1 MARVPI
7 VSDVSSLPEVVGDVG
22 LQVDPRDVEALAA
35 AMLRAL
41 GDSAWREAQERA
53 ALQRAAGFTWGQKRP
68 RPAPCLGAGAVKRLR
83 VLMLTPSLPWPAQQ
97 GGAMRNFGLLYGL
110 HQAGHEVTLL
120 SFGAAPESDSP
131 LHELCSRIHTVP
143 APQRRAGA
151 RLRALLLSSAPD
163 LAHRLHS
170 ALMTARLTE
179 LLQRTRFDVVQF
191 EGLEICGL
199 LPLVRRLQPEAA
211 CCYDAHNAEY
221 RLQQNLYAIERHRA
235 SRWPAALWSWLQARA
250 HRPLRARCL
259 PPGRGHA
266 GGIGRGRGGVVCAG
280 ATIARACGSERH
292 LCQGLR
298 NAPAAARERRPDAR
312 LHRQDGLSAQHGRHA
327 VVLRKCAA
335 TCVAGLSRLPPEYRW
350 ASPRTRSLQSL
361 HADLRITLTG
371 RVDAIQPWLND
382 CDVYIAPLRMGSGTR
397 FKIMEAAA
405 GGCAIVATTLA
416 VAGLPA
422 GVKEAL
428 LIADRETDMAAGI
441 LTLLQDP
448 DRRMCMGRAARS
460 AARDTCDWAM
470 ILPHLQA
477 AWERFGI

>member
-1 MARVPI
+1 M
-7 VSDVSSLPEVVGDVG
+7 
-22 LQVDPRDVEALAA
+22 
-35 AMLRAL
+35 
-41 GDSAWREAQERA
+41 
-53 ALQRAAGFTWGQKRP
+53 
-68 RPAPCLGAGAVKRLR
+68 KRLR

-143 APQRRAGA
+143 APQRHAGA

-235 SRWPAALWSWLQARA
+235 SRWPAALWSWLQARRIA
-250 HRPLRARCL
+250 RFERAVCRQVAGTLAVSDEDAAALRALAPQSPVHVVPNGIFVRDYAMPRQPRGNDAPTLVFTGKMDYRPNMDAMLWFCENVL
-259 PPGRGHA
+259 PRVWQDCPACRLNIVGQSPHA
-266 GGIGRGRGGVVCAG
+266 
-280 ATIARACGSERH
+280 
-292 LCQGLR
+292 
-298 NAPAAARERRPDAR
+298 
-312 LHRQDGLSAQHGRHA
+312 
-327 VVLRKCAA
+327 
-335 TCVAGLSRLPPEYRW
+335 
-350 ASPRTRSLQSL
+350 SLQSL
-361 HADLRITLTG
+361 RADLRITLTG
-371 RVDAIQPWLND
+371 RVDTIQPWLND